1 MLTPHTDYHHNSPL
15 ASSAFA
21 PGVPEVMREF
31 NTTSTTLASFVVSI
45 YILGYASGPLII
57 APMSE
62 TFGRTPVYHVTN
74 LLFVVFTI
82 ACAVAGSFGQLIGF
96 RFLAGIMGSTVI
108 TIGGGTVADMFRGT
122 HNTQTTSFHIS
133 LTSLLEEE
141 RGAAMA
147 VWSIGPLLGPVV
159 GPIIGAYLTEAKGW
173 RWDFYLIAI
182 LAGATAIGMAIFLR
196 ETYAPVILD
205 RKAKRLQK
213 ETGNPLLRS
222 KLDSGLAPRERF
234 LRCIVR
240 PFKMLFLSPIV
251 MLLSLYI
258 AVIYGYLYLLFTTIT
273 EVFEGTYGFSQG
285 SVGLAYLGIG
295 IGMFLGLFVAGA
307 SSDVILKKL
316 KAKNGGVSKPEF
328 RLPLMVPV
336 AFLIPIGLFVYGWTT
351 EYAVHYIVPII
362 GTGIF
367 GFGLIATFMP
377 VSTYLIDAF
386 GLYAASALAANT
398 VFRSIAGALLP
409 LAGQP
414 MYKALGLGWGNSL
427 LGFIALALIP
437 VPVIFWRYGER
448 IRTSPRF
455 AIQF

>member
-1 MLTPHTDYHHNSPL
+1 
-15 ASSAFA
+15 
-21 PGVPEVMREF
+21 
-31 NTTSTTLASFVVSI
+31 
-45 YILGYASGPLII
+45 
-57 APMSE
+57 
-62 TFGRTPVYHVTN
+62 
-74 LLFVVFTI
+74 
-82 ACAVAGSFGQLIGF
+82 
-96 RFLAGIMGSTVI
+96 
-108 TIGGGTVADMFRGT
+108 
-122 HNTQTTSFHIS
+122 
-133 LTSLLEEE
+133 
-141 RGAAMA
+141 MA

-182 LAGATAIGMAIFLR
+182 LAGVCAIGMAIFLR

-205 RKAKRLQK
+205 RKAKKLRK

-222 KLDSGLAPRERF
+222 KLDTGLPPRERF

-273 EVFEGTYGFSQG
+273 EVFIGTYNFSQG

-336 AFLIPIGLFVYGWTT
+336 AFLIPIGLFIYGWTT
-351 EYAVHYIVPII
+351 QYAVHYIVPII
-362 GTGIF
+362 GTGFF

-414 MYKALGLGWGNSL
+414 MYHALGLGWGNSL